1 MKWQK
6 EQNVPKGL
14 LEILEKVSKIAFP
27 NIFKLLQICSI
38 LQILNA
44 SAERSFSTPKLI
56 KYALR
61 TTMTEQRLNGL
72 MLTSINRD
80 LGVDFEKLIDTFL
93 NVPKNRRLF
102 V

>member
-1 MKWQK
+1 MQALA
-6 EQNVPKGL
+6 NML
-14 LEILEKVSKIAFP
+14 YIANFA
-27 NIFKLLQICSI
+27 
-38 LQILNA
+38 NA
-44 SAERSFSTPKLI
+44 NAERTFRTLKLI
-56 KYALR
+56 KNALR